1 MTANSSAASF
11 AHPRFFGTWLG
22 IGLLRLLY
30 TLPDRWQLS
39 IGRRL
44 GRAAFG
50 LMRKRRRIVE
60 ANLQHC
66 FPDHNSAQL
75 AELSRLHFDNLG
87 IAIVEMTRAW
97 WGSDAQFEDVEFEG
111 LEHLHAALDRHK
123 SLIVITG
130 HFTTLEISGRF
141 LRQQLPPFDALYRAY
156 RNPLLDHRIRQG
168 RLRSARELIEK
179 SDIRRMI
186 RRLKDGVS
194 VWYAPDQSYRRKYAE
209 LMTFFGQAAMTNT
222 ATSRLVGMGKA
233 GLLPCYCYRTS
244 ANKFSYR
251 VVFEPEISV
260 SRDDDPIAI
269 TQQTVTSLE
278 AAIRR
283 EPAQYFWVHRRFK
296 GLPEGHAD
304 LYRATDPE

>member
-1 MTANSSAASF
+1 MKTDARATNF
-11 AHPRFFGTWLG
+11 VHPRFLGTWLS
-22 IGLLRLLY
+22 IGLLRIIFA
-30 TLPDRWQLS
+30 LPDRWQLFV
-39 IGRRL
+39 GRQL
-44 GRAAFG
+44 GRAAFRF
-50 LMRKRRRIVE
+50 MRKRRLIVE

-66 FPDHNSAQL
+66 FPKYDLAQL
-75 AELSRLHFDNLG
+75 AALSRLHFDNLG

-97 WGSDAQFEDVEFEG
+97 WGSDELFEDVEFEG
-111 LEHLHAALDRHK
+111 LEHLHAALARHK

-141 LRQQLPPFDALYRAY
+141 LRQQLRFDALYRAY

-186 RRLKDGVS
+186 RSLKQGVC

-209 LMTFFGQAAMTNT
+209 LLEFFDQPAMTNT
-222 ATSRLVGMGKA
+222 ATSRLVTMGKA
-233 GLLPCYCYRTS
+233 GLLPCYCYRISTES
-244 ANKFSYR
+244 FRYR
-251 VVFEPEISV
+251 VVFEPEIPV
-260 SRDDDPIAI
+260 SRDDDPNAI
-269 TQQTVTSLE
+269 TRRTVASLE

-304 LYRATDPE
+304 LYGSNDSE